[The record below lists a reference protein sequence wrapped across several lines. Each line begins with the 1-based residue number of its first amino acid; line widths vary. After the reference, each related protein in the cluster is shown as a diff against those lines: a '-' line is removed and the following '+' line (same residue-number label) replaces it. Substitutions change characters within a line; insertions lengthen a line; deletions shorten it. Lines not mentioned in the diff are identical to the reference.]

1 MNIAE
6 KKDTEPL
13 IHFGGF
19 TLDLVR
25 RGLYRGQQRIHL
37 TSKPLE
43 TLIFLVESRGRTIEK
58 QELMDSVWKDTFVTE
73 DNLVHAIH
81 EIRYALSDDKE
92 DPRFVQTVPRQGY
105 RFVGQVIAD
114 AAVPVSAQPD
124 QAASPPAVSITQPK
138 LKIRRWFWIAAPV
151 AALIFVL
158 TWMLWPR
165 DGSSGA
171 KPPAREPRVGTINN
185 RITTGE
191 FSSSKPAFS
200 PDGKFILYVS
210 SEAETRGHS
219 DLFIRQFSE
228 GNAQRITNKMDPSG
242 DLPVFTADGS
252 QVVFSVPRIAKDG
265 GRHHDLWIVPSF
277 GGPPSRF
284 IEDASGAGF
293 SPDQKWVAYT
303 KHLASGKALWVSPLS
318 NHEEHCEVSEE
329 GYTPRWAPGGEWLA
343 YTTSDPNGGMG
354 NIWTCRVHRSNE
366 GESRSSDHKQI
377 TREGEQIY
385 GLTWTADASA
395 IIFSSKRTGS
405 AQLYKVSTADGSTT
419 PVLVGVGQ
427 YDAPS
432 ASPDGGTVV
441 FQYFRL
447 SNDLMTATL
456 GANCEAKHI
465 TFDEFHRWPRISP
478 LGDKLASVIR
488 HIDNTEHL
496 YLTDLNTKVSSQL
509 SDRIARHPCWLNEDN
524 IAFLAPGSS
533 ADNSEV
539 FIVNIPT
546 RETSSLTRFSGKTDW
561 LAIHPDG
568 KKIAV
573 VLRSPDG
580 REKILLRDLRNQID
594 TTIHEGSEY
603 EYLRWSPDGSAVC
616 WDRPGASRDAP
627 QSSGGIWVLAMGQSE
642 PYLVAKDA
650 YCPVWS
656 ADGTA
661 LYFGMRQRQQGLWRH
676 DLRQKK
682 EHLVCSWEGVFSYDI
697 VGNRL
702 VFAQHRNDSQ
712 IYSMSL
718 RP

>member
-1 MNIAE
+1 MNIA
-6 KKDTEPL
+6 KKKETEPL
-13 IHFGGF
+13 IHFAGF

-43 TLIFLVESRGRTIEK
+43 TLIYLVDNRGRIIEK
-58 QELMDSVWKDTFVTE
+58 QELLDAVWKDTFVTE
-73 DNLVHAIH
+73 DNLVHAIR
-81 EIRYALSDDKE
+81 EIRRALGDDKE

-114 AAVPVSAQPD
+114 AAVLVSPQPD
-124 QAASPPAVSITQPK
+124 QAGSPPAISVAPQK
-138 LKIRRWFWIAAPV
+138 MKVRKWFWIAAPA
-151 AALIFVL
+151 AALVFVL
-158 TWMLWPR
+158 GWALWLR
-165 DGSSGA
+165 DGSRGT
-171 KPPAREPRVGTINN
+171 KPPAGEQRVGTIKD

-191 FSSSKPAFS
+191 FSSSKPTFS

-210 SEAETRGHS
+210 SDAETRGHG

-228 GNAQRITNKMDPSG
+228 GNAQRITNKIDPSG

-252 QVVFSVPRIAKDG
+252 HVVFSVARIGKDG
-265 GRHHDLWIVPSF
+265 VRHHDLWIVPSF

-293 SPDQKWVAYT
+293 SPDQTLVAYT

-318 NHEEHCEVSEE
+318 NREEHCEVSEE

-343 YTTSDPNGGMG
+343 YTTSDPNGGAG

-366 GESRSSDHKQI
+366 GQPQSSDHKQI
-377 TREGEQIY
+377 TRVAEQIY
-385 GLTWTADASA
+385 GLTWSADSSA

-405 AQLYKVSTADGSTT
+405 AQLYRASAADGLTT
-419 PVLVGVGQ
+419 PLLVGVGQ

-441 FQYFRL
+441 FQYFQL
-447 SNDLMTATL
+447 SNDLMMTTL
-456 GANCEAKHI
+456 SANCEAKNI
-465 TFDEFHRWPRISP
+465 TFDEFHLWPRISP
-478 LGDKLASVIR
+478 NGDKLASVIR

-509 SDRIARHPCWLNEDN
+509 SGRIARHPCWLNENN
-524 IAFLAPGSS
+524 IAFLASD
-533 ADNSEV
+533 ARMQNSEILV
-539 FIVNIPT
+539 VNIPT
-546 RETSSLTRFSGKTDW
+546 RETHSLTSFSDRADW

-568 KKIAV
+568 GRLAV
-573 VLRSPDG
+573 VLRSSDG
-580 REKILLRDLRNQID
+580 SERVLLRDLGNKVD
-594 TTIHEGSEY
+594 KTIHEGSEY
-603 EYLRWSPDGSAVC
+603 EYLRWSPDGSALC
-616 WDRPGASRDAP
+616 WDRPGASRNAP
-627 QSSGGIWVLAMGQSE
+627 QESGGIWTIAIGESE
-642 PYLVAKDA
+642 PRLAAKGG

-656 ADGTA
+656 EDGAAIFFTI
-661 LYFGMRQRQQGLWRH
+661 RQGQQGLWRY
-676 DLRQKK
+676 DLREKK
-682 EHLVCSWEGVFSYDI
+682 ERLVCGWDTVFSYDI

-702 VFAQHRNDSQ
+702 VFGHHKNDSQ

-718 RP
+718 KP

>member
-1 MNIAE
+1 MNNAKE
-6 KKDTEPL
+6 NAPEPL
-13 IHFGGF
+13 IHFAGF

-25 RGLYRGQQRIHL
+25 RGLYQGPQRIHL

-43 TLIFLVESRGRTIEK
+43 TLIYLVENHGRIIEK
-58 QELMDSVWKDTFVTE
+58 QDLLDAVWKDTFVTE
-73 DNLVHAIH
+73 DNLVHAIR
-81 EIRYALSDDKE
+81 EIRRALGDDK
-92 DPRFVQTVPRQGY
+92 DNPRFVQTVPRQGY
-105 RFVGQVIAD
+105 RFVCEVSGD
-114 AAVPVSAQPD
+114 GTPPVGAIGEGSAPGV
-124 QAASPPAVSITQPK
+124 SPAVSQ
-138 LKIRRWFWIAAPV
+138 RRVPRWLWIAAPV
-151 AALIFVL
+151 AALICVL
-158 TWMLWPR
+158 AWMLWLR
-165 DGSSGA
+165 DGSSGTKA
-171 KPPAREPRVGTINN
+171 PAREQQAGTIKN

-191 FSSSKPAFS
+191 FSSAKPAFS

-210 SEAETRGHS
+210 SDAETRGHG

-228 GNAQRITNKMDPSG
+228 GNAQRITNKIDPSG

-252 QVVFSVPRIAKDG
+252 HVVFSLARIGKDG
-265 GRHHDLWIVPSF
+265 ARHHDLWIVPSF

-293 SPDQKWVAYT
+293 SPDQQWVAYT
-303 KHLASGKALWVSPLS
+303 KHLGSGQALWVSPLG
-318 NHEEHCEVSEE
+318 NREEHCEVSEE
-329 GYTPRWAPGGEWLA
+329 GYTPRWAPGDERLA

-354 NIWTCRVHRSNE
+354 SIWTCKVHTSNE
-366 GESRSSDHKQI
+366 GQPQASDHKHI
-377 TREGEQIY
+377 TGEEEQIY
-385 GLTWTADASA
+385 GLTWTADSSA
-395 IIFSSKRTGS
+395 IVFSSKRTGS
-405 AQLYKVSTADGSTT
+405 AQLYKVSTADGSIT

-447 SNDLMTATL
+447 SNDLIMATL
-456 GANCEAKHI
+456 SANCEAKNI

-478 LGDKLASVIR
+478 SGDKLASVIR
-488 HIDNTEHL
+488 RIDNTEYL
-496 YLTDLNTKVSSQL
+496 YLSDLNTKVSSQL
-509 SDRIARHPCWLNEDN
+509 SDRSARHPCWLNEDN

-533 ADNSEV
+533 PETSEV

-546 RETSSLTRFSGKTDW
+546 RETSSLTRFSGQADW

-568 KKIAV
+568 KRIAV

-580 REKILLRDLRNQID
+580 REKILLRDLSNQID
-594 TTIHEGSEY
+594 ATIHEASEY
-603 EYLRWSPDGSAVC
+603 EYLRWSPDGSALC

-627 QSSGGIWVLAMGQSE
+627 QTSAGIWVLAMGQSE
-642 PYLVAKDA
+642 PYLVAKDG

-661 LYFGMRQRQQGLWRH
+661 LYFGMRHGQQGLWRH

-682 EHLVCSWEGVFSYDI
+682 EHLVCNWETVFSYDI

-718 RP
+718 HP